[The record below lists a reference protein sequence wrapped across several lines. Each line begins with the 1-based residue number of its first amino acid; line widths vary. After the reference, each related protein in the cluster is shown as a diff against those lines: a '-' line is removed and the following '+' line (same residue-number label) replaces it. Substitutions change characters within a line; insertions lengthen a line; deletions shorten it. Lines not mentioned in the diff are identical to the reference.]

1 MSKRSARLMAKAF
14 LHSSRRTALN
24 TQGEPILLTS
34 FYWRR
39 RGPVTILWSEVRGAV
54 TIKSFESI
62 TAKNLR
68 SVWGYFYS
76 STEEEVNL
84 HNLKYVGGDFDIR
97 SLQLRVRN
105 LAVVGGSLMV
115 CEPDLPNL
123 ESIGKRFWVSWAS
136 ELRVPNLR
144 YVAGSLEVEGAESV
158 FLPALQWVG
167 FDLKVCYLTTVFS
180 APMLEAVGGTLEA
193 RSAKVFHAARLE
205 SVGDALYTESAMDY
219 YQPDFDD
226 GSLHWEMHPD
236 ARTRWLLRERVRH
249 ALGAQ
254 HPLDI

>member
-1 MSKRSARLMAKAF
+1 
-14 LHSSRRTALN
+14 
-24 TQGEPILLTS
+24 
-34 FYWRR
+34 
-39 RGPVTILWSEVRGAV
+39 VRGAV

-105 LAVVGGSLMV
+105 LAIVGGSLMV

-123 ESIGKRFWVSWAS
+123 ESVGKRFWVSWAS
-136 ELRVPNLR
+136 ELRVPYLR

-219 YQPDFDD
+219 YRPDFDD

-236 ARTRWLLRERVRH
+236 ARARWQRRDMVRH
-249 ALGAQ
+249 AMRVQL
-254 HPLDI
+254 PMEI